1 MRTRVTAL
9 AVAIVAVLTLGV
21 GAAVAMPRAGGGW
34 DPDQMHGSQQ
44 MRAMHAQM
52 PVDAQAECD
61 ALHAQMSAGS
71 MMGQMHGQT
80 RGPGR

>member
-1 MRTRVTAL
+1 MRARLIAL
-9 AVAIVAVLTLGV
+9 AVAVATVFALGV
-21 GAAVAMPRAGGGW
+21 GAAIAAPRGGGW
-34 DPDQMHGSQQ
+34 MSPDQMHNSEQ

-61 ALHAQMSAGS
+61 AMHAQMGS
-71 MMGQMHGQT
+71 MMGRMHAQM